1 MFVKTVK
8 RKNYW
13 GGEDIYHY
21 LALNY
26 REEGK
31 IKVKTF
37 GRLNLDEVEEV
48 NQGHTPERLQP
59 FVDKWVNELRGEVS
73 PQSRETSKSTSTSE
87 QDLIS
92 PQRRETSQVL
102 IRLQAL
108 IDHIMEKAPPF
119 DKAYRPQ
126 KFAQEY
132 LIPLLSAS
140 E

>member
-1 MFVKTVK
+1 VKTVK

-37 GRLNLDEVEEV
+37 GRLNLEEVEEV
-48 NQGHTPERLQP
+48 KQGHTPERLQP
-59 FVDKWVNELRGEVS
+59 FVDKWLNELRGEVS
-73 PQSRETSKSTSTSE
+73 PQRREMTSTSE
-87 QDLIS
+87 PVLIS
-92 PQRRETSQVL
+92 PQGREISQVL
-102 IRLQAL
+102 IKLQAL
-108 IDHIMEKAPPF
+108 IDHIMERDPPF

-132 LIPLLSAS
+132 LIPIIEAS